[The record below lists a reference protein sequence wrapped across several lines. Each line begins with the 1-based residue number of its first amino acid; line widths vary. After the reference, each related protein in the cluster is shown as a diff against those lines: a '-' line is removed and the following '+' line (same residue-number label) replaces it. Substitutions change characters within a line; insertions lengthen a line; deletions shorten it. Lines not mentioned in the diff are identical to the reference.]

1 METSAIP
8 KRYLN
13 VDEVAAYLGFSKASI
28 HRLVDTRA
36 IPFCK
41 PGGLDGL
48 RFDIKA
54 IDKWIER
61 QTVQARVV
69 NS

>member
-1 METSAIP
+1 METNNLP

-13 VDEVAAYLGFSKASI
+13 IDEVAAYIGFSKRSI
-28 HRLVDTRA
+28 HRLIETRS

-41 PGGLDGL
+41 PGGLGGL

-54 IDKWIER
+54 IDKWMEK
-61 QTVQARVV
+61 QSVPAMARAV
-69 NS
+69 